1 MGVPY
6 ACYAAAGQIL
16 LLFWS
21 QWMSDDSGGRLRHMR
36 EACTNVTPHSYHTTV
51 ALVEYGTIA
60 TVLDDTV
67 GPQCIVLA
75 GLHHIPHCIVLRCDI
90 P

>member
-1 MGVPY
+1 
-6 ACYAAAGQIL
+6 
-16 LLFWS
+16 
-21 QWMSDDSGGRLRHMR
+21 MR